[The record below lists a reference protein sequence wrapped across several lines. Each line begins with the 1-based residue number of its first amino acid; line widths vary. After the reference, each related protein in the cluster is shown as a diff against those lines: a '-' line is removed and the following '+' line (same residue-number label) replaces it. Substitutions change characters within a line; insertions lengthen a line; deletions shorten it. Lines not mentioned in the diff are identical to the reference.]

1 MRRLLITVLIL
12 TTLSGCSSIGSYVKP
27 QERVDITPFAENTIS
42 LISEV
47 NYGLNVRSAVYL
59 SEYIDAPVLEEY
71 RAQWNVFRPVLRG
84 IAAYSIAIVT
94 LSKSD
99 ITKKERAEQLAKFL
113 DHLLR
118 PVATREET
126 VFLYGEDEL
135 DEILADIRS
144 RENLLDGLRAAQPL
158 IDEIA
163 RFSGEHLDGIK
174 DTQDR
179 AQAQL
184 MEMIAGDHTEVL
196 EFNDL
201 LKESQAKTLHSLKLL
216 SDYRHGYNENALDE
230 LLDTDRELREILPS
244 ARKASLKDLRSIEER
259 LLFRLKGIRELKE
272 QLVPDIEFYH
282 NKIRELELAVQH
294 ATSNLTRARVT
305 IIIWSRTHQR
315 LAEGVTDPAKV
326 DVMGLA
332 KQALDASLPF

>member
-1 MRRLLITVLIL
+1 
-12 TTLSGCSSIGSYVKP
+12 
-27 QERVDITPFAENTIS
+27 
-42 LISEV
+42 
-47 NYGLNVRSAVYL
+47 
-59 SEYIDAPVLEEY
+59 
-71 RAQWNVFRPVLRG
+71 
-84 IAAYSIAIVT
+84 VT

-99 ITKKERAEQLAKFL
+99 ITKKERTEQLAKFL

-118 PVATREET
+118 PVAMREET
-126 VFLYGEDEL
+126 VFLYGEEEL
-135 DEILADIRS
+135 DKILADIRS
-144 RENLLDGLRAAQPL
+144 QENLLDGLRAAQPL

-179 AQAQL
+179 AQAHL

-201 LKESQAKTLHSLKLL
+201 LKESQSKTLHSLKLL

-282 NKIRELELAVQH
+282 NKIRELELAVEH

-332 KQALDASLPF
+332 KRALDASLPF